1 MLNTIFMGNML
12 KAMSMMLVSV
22 IGIGIVAY
30 SISTT
35 PPETSINCDDQ
46 ICTTGTIAQVIDGDT
61 VKFLSDDGKEIRI
74 RLALVNTAEHTDP
87 SGQEAKTFAE
97 SQCSAGSE
105 SVFILDRGQK
115 PSFDREIGLVFCSES
130 SLNELLLENDHA
142 EIDPRFCGRSEF
154 GGLDWAVKY
163 GCD

>member
-1 MLNTIFMGNML
+1 MGNML
-12 KAMSMMLVSV
+12 KAMSMMLISI

-35 PPETSINCDDQ
+35 PPNTSINCDDQ
-46 ICTTGTIAQVIDGDT
+46 ICTTGVIAQVVDGDT
-61 VKFLSDDGKEIRI
+61 VKFLSDSGEEIRI
-74 RLALVNTAEHTDP
+74 RLALVNAPERTEPGGDESKA
-87 SGQEAKTFAE
+87 FAV

-115 PSFDREIGLVFCSES
+115 PSFDREIGLVFCSET

-142 EIDPRFCGRSEF
+142 ELDPRFCGRSEF
-154 GGLDWAVKY
+154 GGLDWAVTY
-163 GCD
+163 GCN

>member
-1 MLNTIFMGNML
+1 MGNML
-12 KAMSMMLVSV
+12 KAMSMILVSV

-35 PPETSINCDDQ
+35 PPDTSI
-46 ICTTGTIAQVIDGDT
+46 ICTTVIIAQVVDGDT
-61 VKFLSDDGKEIRI
+61 VKFLSDDGEEIRI
-74 RLALVNTAEHTDP
+74 RLALVNAAELTVP
-87 SGQEAKTFAE
+87 SGEEAKIFAE
-97 SQCSAGSE
+97 SQCSSGSE

-115 PSFDREIGLVFCSES
+115 PSFDREIGLVFCSET
-130 SLNELLLENDHA
+130 SLNELLLENDYA

>member
-1 MLNTIFMGNML
+1 MGNIL
-12 KAMSMMLVSV
+12 KAISMMLISI

-35 PPETSINCDDQ
+35 PPNTSINCDDQ
-46 ICTTGTIAQVIDGDT
+46 ICTTGVIAQVVDGDT
-61 VKFLSDDGKEIRI
+61 VKFLSDNGEEIRI
-74 RLALVNTAEHTDP
+74 RLALVNAPERTEPGGNESKA
-87 SGQEAKTFAE
+87 FAV

-115 PSFDREIGLVFCSES
+115 PSFDREIGLVFCSET

-142 EIDPRFCGRSEF
+142 ELDPRFCGRSEF
-154 GGLDWAVKY
+154 GGLDWALKY